1 MYNFSLYCGGK
12 FIETGSVLEVKS
24 SYNNSMVGSTFLAGT
39 NELESA
45 IACAQA
51 VQSEMAQMPSWKK
64 HKILMQI
71 AGSLTENREKMADII
86 CREASKPIRMA
97 QGEVDRAIQ
106 TIIVAAEESRRIE
119 GEIIKIDWTP
129 AGEGR
134 EGIVKLVP
142 AGIIAG
148 ISPFNFP
155 LNLAVHKI
163 APAIAAGC
171 PIILKPARST
181 PLSTLYLAQLIDGT
195 ELPKGALSILPMDRQ
210 SGNQLVT
217 DERFAVLSFTGSPE
231 VGWKMKQES
240 GRKKVVLELG
250 GNAGVIVHADANIEE
265 AIKRCI
271 NGAFAY
277 AGQVCI
283 HAQRFYIHESI
294 FQEFTSKFVAATKI
308 LKKGVPWDPE
318 INITT
323 MIDEPNV
330 QRVQAWVDE
339 AIAKGAKCLCGGNSS
354 GAFFEPTVLTNTRA
368 DMKVCCLEV
377 FGPVVTIEP
386 YSKLMDAIEGIN
398 NSKFGLQ
405 AGIFTNG
412 IKELNLAFDAIN
424 VGGVIH
430 NDVPTFRVDHMPYGG
445 VKDSGMG
452 REGVKYAMRDY
463 MEMKLLVKES

>member
-71 AGSLTENREKMADII
+71 AGSLTENRDIMADII